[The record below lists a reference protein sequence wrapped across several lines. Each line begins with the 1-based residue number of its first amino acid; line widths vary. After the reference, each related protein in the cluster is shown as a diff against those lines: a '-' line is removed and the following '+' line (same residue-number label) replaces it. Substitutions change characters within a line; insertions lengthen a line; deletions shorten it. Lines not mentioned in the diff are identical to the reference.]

1 MSWCFQTDPELQA
14 RLDWMDGFVREEILP
29 LETLA
34 NEWRRPG
41 GDVAYR
47 QIIEPLQA
55 EVRRQGLWAA
65 HLPPELGG
73 MGFGQVPLALMHEIL
88 GMSRLAPRIFGNS
101 APDAGNAELLAVGG
115 TDDQKQQWM
124 VPLLGGRL
132 RSCFAM
138 TEPGAGADPTL
149 LSTTAR
155 RDGDEW
161 VIDGH
166 KWFASSASVSDFLIV
181 MCKTS
186 HEADVSPYA
195 SYSLLIVP
203 TVTAGVEIV
212 RDIPTMSTPEIVEG
226 EPGEHAEIRFRSA
239 RVPFANVVGG
249 AQGIGAGFQLA
260 QKRLGPGRIHH
271 AMRWIGQS
279 RRAFDMLCERALTR
293 FTHGS
298 LLAEKQMTQQWIAES
313 FAEMQ
318 AARLLTLNAAWQMDQ
333 LLGAGRS
340 PSEARLEIGVVKF
353 WGARVLYN
361 VIDRAI
367 QIHGSL
373 GYSADLPLEEMYR
386 YARGARI
393 LDGPDEVHKVTVA
406 RQILKTYRAADP
418 PTEHVLT
425 RRSAAMRKFAHV
437 LDEFALSQ

>member
-1 MSWCFQTDPELQA
+1 MSWSFQTDAAFQA
-14 RLDWMDGFVREEILP
+14 KLDWMDGFVRQEILP

-34 NEWRRPG
+34 HEWRRPG
-41 GDVAYR
+41 GDVAYQ
-47 QIIEPLQA
+47 QIIESLQG

-73 MGFGQVPLALMHEIL
+73 TGSGQVALALMHEIL
-88 GMSRLAPRIFGNS
+88 GMSRLAPSIFGNS
-101 APDAGNAELLAVGG
+101 APDAGNVELLAVGG
-115 TDDQKQQWM
+115 TDEQKQRWM
-124 VPLLGGRL
+124 LPLLNGRL

-166 KWFASSASVSDFLIV
+166 KWFASNASVSDFLIV
-181 MCKTS
+181 MCKS
-186 HEADVSPYA
+186 SDAPDISPYA
-195 SYSLLIVP
+195 AYSMLIVP
-203 TVTAGVEIV
+203 TATGGVEVV
-212 RDIPTMSTPEIVEG
+212 RDIPTMSTPDPTER
-226 EPGEHAEIRFRSA
+226 EPGGHAEIRFWSV
-239 RVPFANVVGG
+239 RVPFDNVVGG
-249 AQGIGAGFQLA
+249 GEGIGGGFRLA
-260 QKRLGPGRIHH
+260 QQRLGPGRIHH

-298 LLAEKQMTQQWIAES
+298 LLADKQMTQGWIAES
-313 FAEMQ
+313 YAEMQ
-318 AARLLTLNAAWQMDQ
+318 AARLLTLKAAWQMDQ
-333 LLGAGRS
+333 LLAAGRS
-340 PSEARLEIGVVKF
+340 PSEARVEIGVVKF

-406 RQILKTYRAADP
+406 RQILRNYRAADP
-418 PTEHVLT
+418 PTEHIPT
-425 RRSAAMRKFAHV
+425 RRAAAMEKFADV
-437 LDEFALSQ
+437 IDQLAVSR